1 IKDMAGL
8 VKPFAAKKLV
18 KALKQEVGLPIHF
31 HTHDCAGGQ
40 IASYLTAA
48 QEGVDVVD
56 CAFAPLSGLTSQPN
70 LNSLVE
76 ALRFTDRDTGLEYEP
91 LQATADYWAEVRKH
105 YRAFQTTSQASS
117 ADI

>member
-1 IKDMAGL
+1 MR
-8 VKPFAAKKLV
+8 
-18 KALKQEVGLPIHF
+18 ALRQEVGLPIHF

-40 IASYLTAA
+40 IASYLMAA

-76 ALRFTDRDTGLEYEP
+76 ALRFTDRDTGLAYEP
-91 LQATADYWAEVRKH
+91 LEETADYWREVRGS
-105 YRAFQTTSQASS
+105 YRAFESGNLASGADS
-117 ADI
+117 AI